1 MSYFGI
7 LDLQVKELAYL
18 NQYLYRYKGLLILGA
33 LFVVAQNYFRVLVPP
48 QFRKALDLASACLGE
63 YRAIT
68 DTVEKEIILNYI
80 MINLR
85 DYALWVIGFAII
97 MGIFMYLMRK
107 TIIVVSRLIEYD
119 LRKVI
124 FQHYEELDMSFYKRN
139 STGDLMSRITED
151 VSKVRMY
158 LGPGLLYCINLVT
171 LFVLAI
177 YYMYKVN
184 PTLTFYSLLPLPFLS
199 VSIYF
204 VSNMINRRSEVI
216 QRQLA
221 KLTTIAQEVYSGIRV
236 VKSYTKEEQFKG
248 FFKDESEQYKQNSM
262 SLEKVNAL
270 FYPLMLL
277 LVSSSILLVV
287 IIGGQEVA
295 KGNITHGNI
304 AEFIIYVNML
314 TWPFTAV
321 GWIVSIVQQAEAS
334 QERINDFLK
343 SKPEITSPNNNE
355 TNIEGVI
362 EFKNVS
368 FTYED
373 SGTEALKNVSFHV
386 NRGEKLGIIGKTASG
401 KSTIATLLLRMSD
414 VTSGEI
420 LIDQKNIKEYNLFG
434 LRQSMGYV
442 PQDAFLFSDTIA
454 NNVSFGRNDA
464 TIDEIREMT
473 KNAAVYDDII
483 ELPNQFETKVGERGV
498 TLSGGQK
505 QRVSLTRALIKNP
518 EIIILDDCLSAV
530 DTTTE
535 QTILGYL
542 KEALDEKTAIIITH
556 RIYRQLNFDKII
568 VLDDGMIVEQ
578 GSPEELLAEKGYYYD
593 ILNKQLIEEKTQEG

>member
-1 MSYFGI
+1 M
-7 LDLQVKELAYL
+7 KELAYL
-18 NQYLYRYKGLLILGA
+18 NQYFYRYKGLLILGA
-33 LFVVAQNYFRVLVPP
+33 IFVVAQNYFRVLVPP
-48 QFRKALDLASACLGE
+48 QFRKALDLASTCLSD
-63 YRAIT
+63 YRSLT
-68 DTVEKEIILNYI
+68 DPVEKDIILNYI
-80 MINLR
+80 MLNLR
-85 DYALWVIGFAII
+85 DYAFWVIGFAII
-97 MGIFMYLMRK
+97 MGIFMYFMRK

-124 FQHYEELDMSFYKRN
+124 FRHYEELDMAFYNRN
-139 STGDLMSRITED
+139 STGDMMSRITED

-177 YYMYKVN
+177 YYMYEVN
-184 PTLTFYSLLPLPFLS
+184 PKLTFYSLLPLPFLS
-199 VSIYF
+199 ISIYF
-204 VSNMINRRSEVI
+204 VSNIINRRSEVI

-236 VKSYTKEEQFKG
+236 VKSYTKEDQFKG
-248 FFKDESEQYKQNSM
+248 FFKEESEQYKQNSM

-334 QERINDFLK
+334 QERINAFLK
-343 SKPEITSPNNNE
+343 TKPDILSPENGLKDIAGQISFN
-355 TNIEGVI
+355 
-362 EFKNVS
+362 NVS

-373 SGTEALKNVSFHV
+373 SGTKALKNISFTV
-386 NRGEKLGIIGKTASG
+386 KKGEKLGIIGKTASG
-401 KSTIATLLLRMSD
+401 KSTIASLLLRLND
-414 VTSGEI
+414 VDSGEI
-420 LIDQKNIKEYNLFG
+420 LIDQKSIKTYDLFA
-434 LRQSMGYV
+434 LRQNIGYV
-442 PQDAFLFSDTIA
+442 PQDAFLFSDTIT
-454 NNVSFGRNDA
+454 NNVLFGRADA

-483 ELPNQFETKVGERGV
+483 ELPDQFETKVGERGV

-505 QRVSLTRALIKNP
+505 QRISLTRALIKNP

-542 KEALDEKTAIIITH
+542 NEALQDKTAIIITH
-556 RIYRQLNFDKII
+556 RIYRQLSFDKII
-568 VLDDGMIVEQ
+568 VLEDGQIIEQ
-578 GSPEELLAEKGYYYD
+578 GTPEQLLSQKGYYYE
-593 ILNKQLIEEKTQEG
+593 ILNKQLIEEKT